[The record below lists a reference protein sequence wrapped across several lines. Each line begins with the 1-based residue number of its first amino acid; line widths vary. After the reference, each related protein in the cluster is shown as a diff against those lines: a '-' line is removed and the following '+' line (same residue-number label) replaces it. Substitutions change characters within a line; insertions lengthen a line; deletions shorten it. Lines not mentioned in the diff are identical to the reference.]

1 MQCSLHLYLKTC
13 FLQIYYFNV
22 FSDDCLEKLWLP
34 WNSCLCNSSCMNGSL
49 SHTHASSLRQS
60 LNKKTA
66 HKNNRV
72 NIIMFT
78 YIQLLFKGAKIMKKG
93 TPWTQKILSHQI
105 GPKGPK
111 RPKRLRW
118 ISKSGKV
125 RKKKPTCL
133 WQGMCIMDTTWM
145 ATAIADWIVKAHAKK
160 NCTKA
165 HGISNFFKNVI
176 FIWIFILF
184 HYKRKTCGLRN
195 VFWNSPGSRWTEL
208 PESTWTTEGWLGNH
222 WCYRTDALQSEEKA
236 HGKSWYP

>member
-1 MQCSLHLYLKTC
+1 MDS
-13 FLQIYYFNV
+13 
-22 FSDDCLEKLWLP
+22 
-34 WNSCLCNSSCMNGSL
+34 
-49 SHTHASSLRQS
+49 
-60 LNKKTA
+60 
-66 HKNNRV
+66 KNPVSPDR
-72 NIIMFT
+72 T
-78 YIQLLFKGAKIMKKG
+78 QR
-93 TPWTQKILSHQI
+93 TQKTQKTPLDFQI
-105 GPKGPK
+105 WQGEE
-111 RPKRLRW
+111 
-118 ISKSGKV
+118 
-125 RKKKPTCL
+125 KKPTCL

-208 PESTWTTEGWLGNH
+208 LESTWTTEGWLGNH